1 MSITANIGAFE
12 TEFVA
17 SLSDGHCMQAASLC
31 ELAKS
36 LFRVGVAGDNVQ
48 YEWCAGQRMLTAGQ
62 QSAFNAEMRVLGR
75 NSTSPV
81 LIQSE
86 YRPAEEPAIRVD

>member
-1 MSITANIGAFE
+1 
-12 TEFVA
+12 
-17 SLSDGHCMQAASLC
+17 
-31 ELAKS
+31 
-36 LFRVGVAGDNVQ
+36 
-48 YEWCAGQRMLTAGQ
+48 MLTAGQ